1 MNIKRKININHKE
14 ITVEAQPTARLI
26 DVLREDMRL
35 TGTKEGCGEGECGA
49 CSVMINGDVVNS
61 CIILWGQMQDGDE
74 LITVEGLAKDGKLS
88 PVQDKFIEHGAVHCG
103 ACIPGMLVA
112 ATAMINKNP
121 NPTLNEIKD
130 GISGNLCRCTGYGKI
145 LKAIQESLS

>member
-1 MNIKRKININHKE
+1 MAIIKFKLNNEDIVLNEN
-14 ITVEAQPTARLI
+14 PSMRLL
-26 DVLREDMRL
+26 DVLREQF
-35 TGTKEGCGEGECGA
+35 GFVGVKEGCGEGECGA

>member
-1 MNIKRKININHKE
+1 MKRKLIINHKD
-14 ITVEAQPTARLI
+14 ITIEANPTSRLI
-26 DVLREDMRL
+26 DVLREDLRL

-49 CSVMINGDVVNS
+49 CSVMINGDVVNA

-74 LITVEGLAKDGKLS
+74 LVTVEGLAKEGELS
-88 PVQDKFIEHGAVHCG
+88 SIQDNFLEHGAVQCG

-121 NPTLNEIKD
+121 NPTIDEIKD
-130 GISGNLCRCTGYGKI
+130 GIAGNLCRCTGYGKI
-145 LKAIQESLS
+145 LNAIKGAVGP